1 MKLSLPFY
9 TNALFSSACALL
21 MLLLPAQ
28 VGGWLGWRHDG
39 LFVALGVALLG
50 FAGALCWIAAQLPGR
65 RKWAGLATAA
75 DAGWVLGTPLVL
87 VLFGELFSAAGVVL
101 LWLVAAAVAALGA
114 AQWWVMR
121 GQPA

>member
-9 TNALFSSACALL
+9 GNALFSSVCALL

-39 LFVALGVALLG
+39 LFAVLGVGLLG
-50 FAGALCWIAAQLPGR
+50 FAGALCWIAARLPEHR
-65 RKWAGLATAA
+65 QWALMASGA
-75 DAGWVLGTPLVL
+75 DFAWVLATPLVL
-87 VLFGELFSAAGVVL
+87 VLFGDLFSAGGMAL
-101 LWLVAAAVAALGA
+101 LVLVAACVAALGT

-121 GQPA
+121 ASVA